1 MAIKADRVTGESLA
15 LRLYNSRAVA
25 MTETIILKG
34 VQMMATKSE
43 RMLEELARKHNRTS
57 KGGDK

>member
-1 MAIKADRVTGESLA
+1 MAIKADRAAGESLG
-15 LRLYNSRAVA
+15 LRLYRAAA